1 MTAPRTGTFPNGMD
15 FLTWGGGAKTL
26 LFLPGGPGSAIP
38 AGLFA
43 RMSRAWFDPF
53 VEEGYAVWFVT
64 RRRNMPEGHSVED
77 MAGDYAR
84 LISDEFGGRVDLV
97 VGESFGGMIAQYLA
111 ALHGDSWDQLAL
123 VVAAA
128 EVNDWGKQVDARL
141 CDALSKGDKTRFGM
155 AFAEYVLPG
164 ERSRWARRIF
174 GPLIARSFL
183 SGKSYPPADLMVELE
198 AEIAYDARPVLPR
211 IEAPVVLVTGDRDQ
225 FFPMEV
231 VEETV
236 RLIPDCTLVVYAG
249 QGHVKAA
256 TNKRVAHDVLAFVDR
271 KQT

>member
-1 MTAPRTGTFPNGMD
+1 MSAPRTGTFPNGMD
-15 FLTWGGGAKTL
+15 FSTWGDGSKTL
-26 LFLPGGPGSAIP
+26 LFLPGGPGSAVP
-38 AGLFA
+38 TGFFA
-43 RMSRAWFDPF
+43 RMSRGWFEPL
-53 VEEGYAVWFVT
+53 VEAGYAIWYVT

-77 MAGDYAR
+77 MANDYA
-84 LISDEFGGRVDLV
+84 LMISAEFGGRVDLV
-97 VGESFGGMIAQYLA
+97 VGESFGGMIALYLA

-128 EVNDWGKQVDARL
+128 EVNDWGKEVDSRL
-141 CDALSKGDKTRFGM
+141 RDALTRGDKAGFG
-155 AFAEYVLPG
+155 ATFAEYVLPG
-164 ERSRWARRIF
+164 DRSRWVRRAF
-174 GPLIARSFL
+174 GPLIARSLL
-183 SGKSYPPADLMVELE
+183 SGKSYPPADLLVELD

-211 IEAPVVLVTGDRDQ
+211 IEVPVALVTGDCDQ

-236 RLIPDCTLVVYAG
+236 RLIPDCTLVVYEG

-256 TNKRVAHDVLAFVDR
+256 TNKRVAHDVLDFVNR